1 MGVII
6 ECQSVVTDVVHGIA
20 CFLHGTDGY
29 GFNKVLLFLPLNI
42 IQQMVDGFGYIRFGS
57 AGAQFVAEA
66 GNELCQVI
74 QFFRVRKVVNTIGEY
89 FGFLLL
95 GTRPIFSATV
105 RLASS
110 MNSSTSCWRLWIP

>member
-1 MGVII
+1 MHQHVRIASDGRSEMGVII

-29 GFNKVLLFLPLNI
+29 GFNKVLLFLSLNI

-66 GNELCQVI
+66 GNELCQII

-89 FGFLLL
+89 FRLFAFGHASYLF
-95 GTRPIFSATV
+95 GHSAV
-105 RLASS
+105 GE
-110 MNSSTSCWRLWIP
+110 